1 MELSDAGLR
10 DQPFRTHGPP
20 LTVFSYS
27 AQRDAL
33 RFLADTYAADHGLG
47 LFQGPP
53 LAGKSTILRDY
64 AASLPEDMAWAIV
77 DGAVDG
83 SGTQPTVFLSE
94 ILKQFGYELQFST
107 INELVNLLKVVIL
120 QQAGAG
126 QPPLLVIENTHGM
139 TPATLGILCDLV
151 ALKAHE
157 TSALRVVLA
166 SDRSLAAMVRAPA
179 MKCVAERQT
188 GSFFLEPMT
197 ADETGDY
204 LYAKLHAAGCD
215 RPDRIFPAPVCRELR
230 DASSG
235 WPGVVDRLSLL
246 ALSKAKKLPVTKNLV
261 ERPSVPEEL
270 PALLFRIDEEV
281 EAATLAEAPT
291 LVISHEGETVEEVRM
306 TSPRLLIGRS
316 EHNDLRIPSRFISRH
331 HVLFV
336 RHGKATFLMDLNSTN
351 GTFVNSRRV
360 SNLMLKDD
368 DVVLIGNHRIKF
380 VDPAATERLPMDDPT
395 LTDTIV
401 MKSLEDVRRLL
412 ARENTRVMEAEK
424 DRKAAANGN

>member
-1 MELSDAGLR
+1 MEPSDAGLR
-10 DQPFRTHGPP
+10 EQPFRTHGLP
-20 LTVFSYS
+20 LTVFPYS

-33 RFLADTYAADHGLG
+33 QFLADTYADADGLG

-53 LAGKSTILRDY
+53 LSGKSTLLRHHVATLSD
-64 AASLPEDMAWAIV
+64 DRAWAIV
-77 DGAVDG
+77 DGAG
-83 SGTQPTVFLSE
+83 IEPTAFLNE
-94 ILKQFGYELQFST
+94 ILRQFGYELQFNT
-107 INELVNLLKVVIL
+107 INELVNMLKVVIL

-126 QPPLLVIENTHGM
+126 QPPLLVIENTQGM
-139 TPATLGILCDLV
+139 SPATLGILCDLV
-151 ALKAHE
+151 ALRVQE
-157 TSALRVVLA
+157 VSALKVVLA
-166 SDRSLAAMVRAPA
+166 SDRSMAVMVRAPA

-197 ADETGDY
+197 PDETGDY
-204 LYAKLHAAGCD
+204 LYAKLHAAGCEK
-215 RPDRIFPAPVCRELR
+215 PERIFPPAVCEELH

-235 WPGVVDRLSLL
+235 WPGVLDRLALL
-246 ALSKAKKLPVTKNLV
+246 ALSKAQKLPVSRDLI

-270 PALLFRIDEEV
+270 PTLLFRIDEEV

-291 LVISHEGETVEEVRM
+291 LVISHDGETIDEVRM

-316 EHNDLRIPSRFISRH
+316 EHNDLRIASRFISRH
-331 HVLFV
+331 HALFV

-360 SNLMLKDD
+360 SNLMMKHD
-368 DVVLIGNHRIKF
+368 DVVLLGNHRIKF

-395 LTDTIV
+395 LTDTLV

-412 ARENTRVMEAEK
+412 ARENTRAVASE
-424 DRKAAANGN
+424 DDGKAAANGP

>member
-1 MELSDAGLR
+1 MEMSDAGLR
-10 DQPFRTHGPP
+10 EQPFRTQGSPV
-20 LTVFSYS
+20 TVFPSS
-27 AQRDAL
+27 AL
-33 RFLADTYAADHGLG
+33 RAALQFLADTYVHPDGLG

-53 LAGKSTILRDY
+53 LSGKSTILRHY
-64 AASLPEDMAWAIV
+64 VASLSDDMAWAIV
-77 DGAVDG
+77 DGAGTEPAAFLDG
-83 SGTQPTVFLSE
+83 
-94 ILKQFGYELQFST
+94 ILRQFGYELQFST
-107 INELVNLLKVVIL
+107 VNELVNMLKVVIL

-126 QPPLLVIENTHGM
+126 QPPLLVIENTQGM

-151 ALKAHE
+151 GLRVDD
-157 TSALRVVLA
+157 TSALKVVLA
-166 SDRSLAAMVRAPA
+166 SDRSMAVMVRAPA
-179 MKCVAERQT
+179 MRCVADRQT

-204 LYAKLHAAGCD
+204 LYAKLHAAGSEK
-215 RPDRIFPAPVCRELR
+215 PQRIFPPAVCAELHE
-230 DASSG
+230 AASG
-235 WPGVVDRLSLL
+235 WPGVVDRLALL
-246 ALSKAKKLPVTKNLV
+246 ALSKADKLPVTSKLI

-291 LVISHEGETVEEVRM
+291 LIISHDGETIDELQM

-316 EHNDLRIPSRFISRH
+316 EHNDLRIASRYISRH
-331 HVLFV
+331 HALFV
-336 RHGKATFLMDLNSTN
+336 RHGKTTFLMDLNSTN

-360 SNLMLKDD
+360 SNLMMKHD

-395 LTDTIV
+395 LSETLV

-412 ARENTRVMEAEK
+412 ARENARVVES
-424 DRKAAANGN
+424 DDNQAAANGSS

>member
-10 DQPFRTHGPP
+10 EQPFRTHGLP
-20 LTVFSYS
+20 LTVFLYS
-27 AQRDAL
+27 AQREAL
-33 RFLADTYAADHGLG
+33 KFLADTYADANGLG

-53 LAGKSTILRDY
+53 LSGKSTILRHHVATLSDDR
-64 AASLPEDMAWAIV
+64 ASAIV
-77 DGAVDG
+77 DGA
-83 SGTQPTVFLSE
+83 GTEPTAFLNE
-94 ILKQFGYELQFST
+94 ILRQFGYELKFST
-107 INELVNLLKVVIL
+107 INELLNMLKVVIL

-126 QPPLLVIENTHGM
+126 QPPLLVIENIQGM
-139 TPATLGILCDLV
+139 SPATLGILCDLV
-151 ALKAHE
+151 ALRVQEA
-157 TSALRVVLA
+157 SALKVVLA
-166 SDRSLAAMVRAPA
+166 SDRSMAVMVRAPA

-197 ADETGDY
+197 PGETGDY
-204 LYAKLHAAGCD
+204 LYAKLHAAGCGK
-215 RPDRIFPAPVCRELR
+215 PERIFPPVVCEELHT
-230 DASSG
+230 ASSG
-235 WPGVVDRLSLL
+235 WPGVVDRLALL
-246 ALSKAKKLPVTKNLV
+246 ALSKARKLPVTRDLV

-291 LVISHEGETVEEVRM
+291 LVISHDGETINELRM

-316 EHNDLRIPSRFISRH
+316 EHNDLRIASRFISRH
-331 HVLFV
+331 HALFV

-360 SNLMLKDD
+360 SNLMMKHD
-368 DVVLIGNHRIKF
+368 DVVLLGNHRIKF

-395 LTDTIV
+395 LTDTLV

-412 ARENTRVMEAEK
+412 ARENIRVVES
-424 DRKAAANGN
+424 DDNGKAAANGH

>member
-1 MELSDAGLR
+1 MEPSDAGLR

-20 LTVFSYS
+20 LTVFPYS

-33 RFLADTYAADHGLG
+33 QFLADTYTDANGLG

-53 LAGKSTILRDY
+53 FSGKSTILRHHV
-64 AASLPEDMAWAIV
+64 ASLPDDMAWAIV
-77 DGAVDG
+77 DG
-83 SGTQPTVFLSE
+83 SGTEPTAFLNE
-94 ILKQFGYELQFST
+94 ILRQFGYELQFST
-107 INELVNLLKVVIL
+107 INELVNMLKVVIL

-126 QPPLLVIENTHGM
+126 QPPLLVIENTQGM
-139 TPATLGILCDLV
+139 SPATLGILCDLV
-151 ALKAHE
+151 ALSVQDA
-157 TSALRVVLA
+157 SALKVVLS
-166 SDRSLAAMVRAPA
+166 SDRSMAVMVRAPA

-204 LYAKLHAAGCD
+204 LYAKLHAAGCEK
-215 RPDRIFPAPVCRELR
+215 PERIFPPAVCEEVHT
-230 DASSG
+230 ASSG
-235 WPGVVDRLSLL
+235 WPGVVDRLALL
-246 ALSKAKKLPVTKNLV
+246 ALSKAKKLPVTKNLI

-291 LVISHEGETVEEVRM
+291 LVISHNGETIDEVRM

-316 EHNDLRIPSRFISRH
+316 EHNDLRIASRFISRH
-331 HVLFV
+331 HALFV

-360 SNLMLKDD
+360 SNLMMKND

-395 LTDTIV
+395 LTDTLV

-412 ARENTRVMEAEK
+412 ARENTRAVES
-424 DRKAAANGN
+424 DDDGKAAANGH

>member
-1 MELSDAGLR
+1 MQPSDAGLR
-10 DQPFRTHGPP
+10 EQPFRAHGQP
-20 LTVFSYS
+20 LTVFCYS

-33 RFLADTYAADHGLG
+33 QFLAATYAHEHGLG
-47 LFQGPP
+47 LLQGPP
-53 LAGKSTILRDY
+53 FSGKSTILRHY
-64 AASLPEDMAWAIV
+64 VASLPEDMAWAIV
-77 DGAVDG
+77 DGA
-83 SGTQPTVFLSE
+83 GTDPMAFPNE
-94 ILKQFGYELQFST
+94 ILTQFGYELQFST
-107 INELVNLLKVVIL
+107 INEQINMLKVVIL

-151 ALKAHE
+151 ALRVQDA
-157 TSALRVVLA
+157 SALKVVLA
-166 SDRSLAAMVRAPA
+166 SDRSMAVMVRAPA

-188 GSFFLEPMT
+188 GSFFVEPMT
-197 ADETGDY
+197 AAETGDY
-204 LYAKLHAAGCD
+204 LYAKLHAAGCKK
-215 RPDRIFPAPVCRELR
+215 PERIFQPAVCEELHG
-230 DASSG
+230 ASSG
-235 WPGVVDRLSLL
+235 WPGVVDRLALL
-246 ALSKAKKLPVTKNLV
+246 ALSKAKKLPVTKDLV

-291 LVISHEGETVEEVRM
+291 LVISHDGETIEEVLM

-316 EHNDLRIPSRFISRH
+316 EHNDLRIASRFISRH

-360 SNLMLKDD
+360 SNLMMKNDD
-368 DVVLIGNHRIKF
+368 MVLIGNHRIKF

-395 LTDTIV
+395 LADTLV

-412 ARENTRVMEAEK
+412 ARENSRAVES
-424 DRKAAANGN
+424 DDDSKAAANGH